1 MGICFSAKQKEKGY
15 IASQANVANL
25 KNTYEIDMKVLGSGS
40 FGKVFLAKNKKDHTM
55 QIAIKVIKKS
65 NLTEDDL

>member
-1 MGICFSAKQKEKGY
+1 MGLCFSAKQKDRAY
-15 IASQANVANL
+15 VPSQANVANL

-40 FGKVFLAKNKKDHTM
+40 FGKVFLAKNKKDHSM

-65 NLTEDDL
+65 NLTDDDL